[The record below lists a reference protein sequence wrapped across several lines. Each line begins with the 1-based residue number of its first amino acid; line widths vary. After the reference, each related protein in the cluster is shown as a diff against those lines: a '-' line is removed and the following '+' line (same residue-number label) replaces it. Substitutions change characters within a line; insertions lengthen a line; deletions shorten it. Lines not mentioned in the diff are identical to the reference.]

1 VFPRSTIRH
10 LTHKE
15 LTNPAQTSA
24 CKAFDDDIMQKIVVP
39 ATEAEFEKDY
49 LTPTY
54 DYYEDDH
61 EEGAPVAPSDDLVP
75 TPDKEANYLN
85 MEVMLPHSVKLVRG

>member
-1 VFPRSTIRH
+1 
-10 LTHKE
+10 
-15 LTNPAQTSA
+15 
-24 CKAFDDDIMQKIVVP
+24 MQKIVVP

-85 MEVMLPHSVKLVRG
+85 MEVMLPHSVKLVRGWMTEHKCDHEERCTIDSQ